1 MQENGSITGFP
12 GAQAYEG
19 ENLLFEEVDILIP
32 AAIEHAIDMSNVDK
46 IKAKVCSD
54 FPPSDWFVILM
65 VDPHP
70 LLTNGRQVCNQVE
83 IKIIRIITLTIL
95 CVFTAYVIF
104 NCHPRHCR

>member
-46 IKAKVCSD
+46 IKAKVCSG
-54 FPPSDWFVILM
+54 FPPKWLVDLLRVATAQGKQGKQGIWFLLFPDRENTGNFALTQGKILR
-65 VDPHP
+65 HRE
-70 LLTNGRQVCNQVE
+70 N
-83 IKIIRIITLTIL
+83 
-95 CVFTAYVIF
+95 IF
-104 NCHPRHCR
+104 L

>member
-46 IKAKVCSD
+46 IKAKVCSG
-54 FPPSDWFVILM
+54 FPPKWL
-65 VDPHP
+65 VD
-70 LLTNGRQVCNQVE
+70 LLFLDYHTSVS
-83 IKIIRIITLTIL
+83 IIYKWVPGT
-95 CVFTAYVIF
+95 
-104 NCHPRHCR
+104 